1 MELKFLLGLF
11 TYDEVQTLLKQQN
24 PPRYK
29 QGVTILITGH
39 YNSGARLI
47 AKALQCVLDQSGSR
61 KTSLFLGDSI
71 EESIK
76 LDNGESELNARTLV
90 EDYTRESSL
99 EVISHVCSQ
108 ISKNGGI
115 AITTPVIGTEE
126 SRKAFKRQQS
136 SGGYY
141 LVHVSTSLETCIET
155 DRFGV
160 YDKSK
165 TGVLYGDEKCS
176 TVPNDADLVVDP
188 TKQSISQIVH
198 EIVLMMEED
207 GYLKGN

>member
-29 QGVTILITGH
+29 QGVTILITGY

-61 KTSLFLGDSI
+61 KTSLFLSDSI

-188 TKQSISQIVH
+188 TIYS
-198 EIVLMMEED
+198 ERL
-207 GYLKGN
+207 